1 MPFGMSWSA
10 LGNKVAGGIET
21 GLKIGQKVAHG
32 VTSIAHKVSGVAG
45 VAATGAA
52 ALGLEPVAAGL
63 AAVGGAAKAVELGA
77 RGIGVGLDA
86 AETLSGVARSGIE
99 RVKKM
104 SKGGAVNTATQGAGL
119 VKDFR
124 QGRAAYRTLRR

>member
-32 VTSIAHKVSGVAG
+32 VASIAHKVSGVAG

-63 AAVGGAAKAVELGA
+63 AAVGGAAKAVEMGA
-77 RGIGVGLDA
+77 RGIGAGLDK
-86 AETLSGVARSGIE
+86 AESISGVARSRIE

-104 SKGGAVNTATQGAGL
+104 SEGGVVNIAKQGAGL
-119 VKDFR
+119 VKDFK
-124 QGRAAYRTLRR
+124 QGRAAYRNIKR

>member
-1 MPFGMSWSA
+1 MPFGISWNA

-32 VTSIAHKVSGVAG
+32 VSSIAHKVSSVAG

-52 ALGLEPVAAGL
+52 ALGLEPVAAVLGAG
-63 AAVGGAAKAVELGA
+63 AAGAKAVEMGA
-77 RGIGVGLDA
+77 RGIGAGLDA
-86 AETLSGVARSGIE
+86 AESISGVARSGIE

-104 SKGGAVNTATQGAGL
+104 SEGGMANIAKQGAGL
-119 VKDFR
+119 VKDFK
-124 QGRAAYRTLRR
+124 QGRAAYRSIKR